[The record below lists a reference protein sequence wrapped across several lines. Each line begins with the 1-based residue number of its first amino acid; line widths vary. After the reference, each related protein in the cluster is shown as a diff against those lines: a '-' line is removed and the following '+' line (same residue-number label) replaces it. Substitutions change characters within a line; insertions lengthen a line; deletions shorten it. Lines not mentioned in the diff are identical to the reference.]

1 MYLRDTKRRNDDWS
15 EVPTIGRPPTS
26 LRSAGKSN
34 DAPTTSGNEPVS
46 YSASRSTADSDA
58 CGLPAI
64 TPAGGP
70 AVRVLMLGKGW
81 FPSQLGGLDRYYRD
95 LLERLPEARGVV
107 VGPVEDASSRV
118 VAASEHSARL
128 PVRLLAFARAAR
140 RQGAHADLVD
150 AHFAFYALLPLITGI
165 LRKKPL
171 LVHFHGPWA
180 DENMSV
186 GDGSRLRYRV
196 RRRLERL
203 VYRRA
208 QRIVTLTG
216 AFRRVLVERY
226 GVSPWK
232 TEVLAPGVDLER
244 FSVGDRLSARARFG
258 LDPDAF
264 VVCCARRLVP
274 RMGIDVLLDA
284 WSRGLRDDRRARL
297 LLAGDGE
304 LRDELAQLIEAR
316 ALTNSVTLLGR
327 VNEGVLVELYKAADV
342 NVVPSISHEG
352 FGLVVLEAAAC
363 GTPSIV
369 TRAGGLPE
377 AIAGLGPDLTV
388 PIADAERLAERLV
401 LAQRGELPTRSHTR
415 IWAEAHGWER
425 VVDAHRML
433 FERVSLEEGT
443 PPRKLRVVYLDH
455 VAQLSGGE
463 LALLRLLTV
472 LSGVEAHVI
481 LAEDGPLVDRLLQA
495 GISVEVMPLAHRT
508 RALRKD
514 SVQPG
519 GFPPQAGFDT
529 IVYSLRLARRL
540 RQLRPDAVHANSLK
554 SGVYGSIAGRMARVP
569 VLWHVR
575 DRIEPD
581 YLPPPAVTFVRF
593 LTRHLPTV
601 VVCNS
606 EATKRTLRP
615 SERAVVISMVDLV
628 VPNGKTRQA
637 RQAGPLVVG
646 IIGRLAPWKGQDV
659 FLHAFARAFPAGKA
673 LAVVVGAPLFGEE
686 EEAYA
691 DSLHRLANDLGIE
704 NRVDFRGHRD
714 DIAQELHE
722 MDILVHASTIPE
734 PFGQVVIEGMSACL
748 PVVASRDG
756 GPEEIITDGVDG
768 LLHPRGDVSALAQ
781 ILERLGGD
789 PELRD
794 RLGRAAAQRAKD
806 FAPDAVAQKVME
818 TYKLALR
825 PKRSRNRA
833 TRWPG
838 RFARSDSVHLDK
850 ADP

>member
-1 MYLRDTKRRNDDWS
+1 
-15 EVPTIGRPPTS
+15 
-26 LRSAGKSN
+26 
-34 DAPTTSGNEPVS
+34 
-46 YSASRSTADSDA
+46 
-58 CGLPAI
+58 
-64 TPAGGP
+64 
-70 AVRVLMLGKGW
+70 MLGKGW

-107 VGPVEDASSRV
+107 VGPAEDASSRV
-118 VAASEHSARL
+118 VAASKHSAPL
-128 PVRLLAFARAAR
+128 PLRLLAFARAAR
-140 RQGAHADLVD
+140 RQVADADVVD
-150 AHFAFYALLPLITGI
+150 VHFALYALLPLFAGI

-180 DENMSV
+180 EENLAA
-186 GDGSRLRYRV
+186 GDGSRWRHRA
-196 RRRLERL
+196 RRQLERM

-208 QRIVTLTG
+208 HRIVTLTG

-244 FSVGDRLSARARFG
+244 FSVGDRASARARFG
-258 LDPDAF
+258 LDLDDF

-274 RMGIDVLLDA
+274 RMGIDVLLNA
-284 WSRGLRDDRRARL
+284 WSRIPARDARPRL
-297 LLAGDGE
+297 LIAGDGE
-304 LRDELAQLIEAR
+304 LRDELAARIEAR

-327 VNEGVLVELYKAADV
+327 VSEEDLVELYRAADV

-363 GTPSIV
+363 GTPTIV

-388 PIADAERLAERLV
+388 PIADADRLAERLL
-401 LAQRGELPTRSHTR
+401 LARQGELPTRSHTR
-415 IWAEAHGWER
+415 TWAEARGWER
-425 VVDAHRML
+425 VVDAHRL
-433 FERVSLEEGT
+433 VFERVSSEGGT
-443 PPRKLRVVYLDH
+443 RPRKLRVVYLDH

-463 LALLRLLTV
+463 LALLRLLTA
-472 LSGVEAHVI
+472 LSAVEAHVI

-495 GISVEVMPLAHRT
+495 GISVEVLPLARRT
-508 RALRKD
+508 RALRKG

-519 GFPPQAGFDT
+519 SFPPQAGYDT
-529 IVYSLRLARRL
+529 IAYSLRLAGRL
-540 RQLRPDAVHANSLK
+540 RRLRPDAVHANSLK
-554 SGVYGSIAGRMARVP
+554 SGVYGSLAARLARVP

-581 YLPPPAVTFVRF
+581 YLPAPAVTLVRF
-593 LTRHLPTV
+593 LTRHLPNV

-628 VPNGKTRQA
+628 VPNGKSRKA
-637 RQAGPLVVG
+637 RGAGPLVVG
-646 IIGRLAPWKGQDV
+646 IVGRLAPWKGQDV
-659 FLHAFARAFPAGKA
+659 FLRAFARAFPDGESR
-673 LAVVVGAPLFGEE
+673 AVVVGAPLFGEE
-686 EEAYA
+686 EATYA
-691 DSLHRLANDLGIE
+691 DSLHRLAKDLGIE

-714 DIAQELHE
+714 DIAQELHQ

-748 PVVASRDG
+748 PVVASRGG
-756 GPEEIITDGVDG
+756 GPEEIITDGIDG
-768 LLHPRGDVSALAQ
+768 LLHARGDVSGLAQ
-781 ILERLGGD
+781 ILERLGAE

-794 RLGRAAAQRAKD
+794 RLGQAAARRAKD
-806 FAPDAVAQKVME
+806 FAPEAVAQKVME
-818 TYKLALR
+818 AYELAQ
-825 PKRSRNRA
+825 RA
-833 TRWPG
+833 
-838 RFARSDSVHLDK
+838 
-850 ADP
+850 